1 MKITYKKYLFLIS
14 GLFFISSSI
23 FAENGES
30 DKTIKDFIKSI
41 NHDENILSD
50 LQKEFIDSLKNEQ
63 NNEEGDKTIKEFVKS
78 INHDENILSDLQKKF
93 IDSLKN
99 EQNKEDFV
107 LNLQDLSKL
116 SSSNKNNYDFLPKD
130 YKNSA
135 IKNTFCFKEAG
146 TLHKIDPKVLKAIA
160 RVESNYYKDAVNKN
174 NFGVMQINSIWKEE
188 LKKHNVT
195 MTDLFDPCL
204 SIHFGAYLLNQYKK
218 DTPEEWKYIGRFHSN
233 DPKKQKEYYQKIMK
247 FY

>member
-23 FAENGES
+23 FANNNEE
-30 DKTIKDFIKSI
+30 DKTILTNLQKEFMNSIKETKI
-41 NHDENILSD
+41 EQDKNILAD
-50 LQKEFIDSLKNEQ
+50 LQKEFMNSIKN
-63 NNEEGDKTIKEFVKS
+63 K
-78 INHDENILSDLQKKF
+78 
-93 IDSLKN
+93 
-99 EQNKEDFV
+99 QNKDDFV
-107 LNLQDLSKL
+107 LSLQDLSKL
-116 SSSNKNNYDFLPKD
+116 SSNNKNNYDFLPPN

-146 TLHKIDPKVLKAIA
+146 SLHKIDPKVLKAIA

-188 LKKHNVT
+188 LKKHNVA